1 VTELNDKDAIQAN
14 GDAIWPR
21 LIQELGLSPANYDP
35 ETIKLRITPG
45 SSRVVILLSG
55 KGVKN
60 LIFKVEYPL
69 GSAKNFQTEIDG
81 HKRAYAAMQNAD
93 HLHIPDILI
102 ADTKNQSQIIEFAPG
117 RPAHELFDLAAI
129 GFGDRHEILER
140 CGAWI
145 STFHQNTFVRF
156 NLVNPDAMMKS
167 MAWHEDAVK
176 SRKLEVP
183 RRDLFLEY
191 AAKTPAVAETVR
203 GLETRVSATHGD
215 MHLRKPAFDNVKNMP
230 AFCPCRQGS
239 AWPSHSPYR
248 RL

>member
-1 VTELNDKDAIQAN
+1 MTELNNKDAIQAN

-21 LIQELGLSPANYDP
+21 LIHELGLSPSNYDP
-35 ETIKLRITPG
+35 ETIKLRTIHG
-45 SSRVVILLSG
+45 SSRIVILLSG

-60 LIFKVEYPL
+60 LIFKAEYPV
-69 GSAKNFQTEIDG
+69 GSPKNFQTEIDG

-102 ADTKNQSQIIEFAPG
+102 TDTATQSQIIEFAPG
-117 RPAHELFDLAAI
+117 RPAHELFDLAEI
-129 GFGDRHEILER
+129 GLGDRHEILER

-156 NLVNPDAMMKS
+156 NPVNPDAMLKS

-191 AAKTPAVAETVR
+191 AARIPAVAETIR
-203 GLETRVSATHGD
+203 GQETRISATHGD
-215 MHLRKPAFDNVKNMP
+215 MHLRN
-230 AFCPCRQGS
+230 
-239 AWPSHSPYR
+239 
-248 RL
+248 LL